1 LSQTR
6 FVRRLRKLAIALPL
20 ALATLAASAD
30 TITDNIIG
38 NYELFGGSYANTLTG
53 SAALPALNVIA
64 SSGTFGFVTTGTD
77 PGWFWSGASAPGT
90 GLTVTGL
97 PANDGG
103 NFGNYSIGMRL
114 ALGQVSGYRRLIYFK
129 NSDLGQYVDTGA
141 FEFYNDAD
149 NPSGGSLTADTT
161 VDFVLTRDAATKEVR
176 AYLNGSSTPIFTFT
190 DGSND
195 AVTTA
200 DRTLRFFRDDGGDFS
215 PSGAAALIR
224 IWKAPLTAADIP
236 TAMTAVVPEP
246 AAATLATIAAA
257 GLLLLRLRKA
267 RRLG

>member
-1 LSQTR
+1 VS
-6 FVRRLRKLAIALPL
+6 L

-64 SSGTFGFVTTGTD
+64 SSGTVGFVTTGTA
-77 PGWFWSGASAPGT
+77 PGWFWSGASTPGT

-97 PANDGG
+97 PANEGG

-114 ALGQVSGYRRLIYFK
+114 TLGQVSGYRRLIYFK
-129 NSDLGQYVDTGA
+129 SSDFGQYVHDGA
-141 FEFYNDAD
+141 FRFYDGGFN
-149 NPSGGSLTADTT
+149 NPTGGSLTANTT
-161 VDFVLTRDAATKEVR
+161 VDFVLTRNAATKEVK

-190 DGSND
+190 DGSNE

-200 DRTLRFFRDDGGDFS
+200 DRTLQFFRDDGNDFS
-215 PSGAAALIR
+215 PSGAAASIR

-236 TAMTAVVPEP
+236 TAMTAMVPEP
-246 AAATLATIAAA
+246 ATATLVTIAPA